1 MKPTTAKYFPPLNSF
16 LTGATFLATIELVPD
31 LLPKDIRP
39 DAEWAKVLCLAIL
52 VTGILIRQWIASD
65 PRRRK

>member
-1 MKPTTAKYFPPLNSF
+1 MTATAQKDFPSMNTF
-16 LTGATFLATIELVPD
+16 LSGATFLAAMELVPD
-31 LLPKDIRP
+31 ILPKDIRP

-52 VTGILIRQWIASD
+52 VTGILIRQWIASN